1 MSIKSDE
8 HSKANSKENN
18 IVSSII
24 GAITSSIAQL
34 HTQMPD
40 SILFGTIFLY
50 LITHNLAFGVFGVF
64 IMEVILSHKLL
75 GWVLTQISGPPL
87 ASATSEACRVGFR
100 HLRLKIERLNLHN
113 PYPSYGIFSITAMG
127 TYLALATSAF
137 SSTLSQM
144 GTNWEWRA
152 YIAYIFIVL
161 TILLLIIVRSVACE
175 SLNEIGIAFVIA
187 LIVGLLFFTI
197 NRAIF
202 GMESMNFL
210 GLPFLVNKDDSGDA
224 LYICSTA

>member
-1 MSIKSDE
+1 MSIKNE
-8 HSKANSKENN
+8 ANSKENSKEN
-18 IVSSII
+18 STGSSII

-34 HTQMPD
+34 HKQMPD

-50 LITHNLAFGVFGVF
+50 LITHNLSFGVFGIF

-75 GWVLTQISGPPL
+75 SWILIQISGPPPT
-87 ASATSEACRVGFR
+87 TSEACRVGFR

-144 GTNWEWRA
+144 GKNWEWRA
-152 YIAYIFIVL
+152 YIAYIFIII

-175 SLNEIGIAFVIA
+175 SLSEIGTAFLLA
-187 LIVGLLFFTI
+187 LIIGLLFFTI
-197 NRAIF
+197 NKALF

-210 GLPFLVNKDDSGDA
+210 GLPFLTNKDDSGDS
-224 LYICSTA
+224 LYICSKA

>member
-8 HSKANSKENN
+8 HSKSNSKANN
-18 IVSSII
+18 TGSSII
-24 GAITSSIAQL
+24 GAITSSITQL

-75 GWVLTQISGPPL
+75 GWILTQISGPS
-87 ASATSEACRVGFR
+87 SATSEACRVGFR

-152 YIAYIFIVL
+152 YIAYIFIAL

-175 SLNEIGIAFVIA
+175 SLSEIGTAFVFA
-187 LIVGLLFFTI
+187 LIAGLLFFTI